1 MSAEELFSGHDVG
14 ATPSYKE
21 QAYRLIKDAIL
32 FNRFRVGAIYS
43 QENICKELGISRTPV
58 REALLELQKDGYVS
72 FSRGKGVQVVP
83 VSDSDAHDIL
93 EARMYAERI
102 NARLAGSRAAPE
114 DLDAMR
120 KSLDQLQAQ
129 LDTRDGQHLY
139 RLDHIFHRGVA
150 AAAHNHLLYRQCEIL
165 LDHYLRFEVK
175 SVYNNSIDAQVVF
188 NEHVAIYDAIAAKS
202 PERVEQAMARH
213 LTNSYRRTV
222 SRYWPE

>member
-1 MSAEELFSGHDVG
+1 MEE
-14 ATPSYKE
+14 
-21 QAYRLIKDAIL
+21 
-32 FNRFRVGAIYS
+32 RFHWKMKLTR
-43 QENICKELGISRTPV
+43 RTPEQ
-58 REALLELQKDGYVS
+58 REA
-72 FSRGKGVQVVP
+72 
-83 VSDSDAHDIL
+83 
-93 EARMYAERI
+93 AETR
-102 NARLAGSRAAPE
+102 RLAPMMRALKTIHSAASPQTMAPE

-202 PERVEQAMARH
+202 PERAEQAMARH